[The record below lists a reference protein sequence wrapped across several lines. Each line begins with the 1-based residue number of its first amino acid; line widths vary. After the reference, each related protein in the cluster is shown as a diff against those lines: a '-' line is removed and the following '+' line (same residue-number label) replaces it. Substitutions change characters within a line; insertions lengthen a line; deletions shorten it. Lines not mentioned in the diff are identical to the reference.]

1 MLVGAFTGSK
11 VLGGYILNIFGGK
24 TKSCCSC
31 VVSDSPDFSCE
42 GDSTA
47 VVVSDR
53 LALSSDFSGET
64 FGRKLNL
71 FNMVMPAAVKL
82 DCGSDGG

>member
-1 MLVGAFTGSK
+1 MT
-11 VLGGYILNIFGGK
+11 
-24 TKSCCSC
+24 
-31 VVSDSPDFSCE
+31 SDSPGFSYE

-53 LALSSDFSGET
+53 LALSYDLSGET
-64 FGRKLNL
+64 FGKKLNL
-71 FNMVMPAAVKL
+71 FSMIAPAAVKL